1 MAISKPDLRP
11 FLLPVAAIASAEIY
25 AYATQMQSYSLA
37 PPSGILS
44 AGLAAIVDGTLP
56 IATWETL
63 LSTVAGFM
71 LGAVMGVSFGIIL
84 GLQNALDKVSELS
97 VETARAIPPI
107 AVLPIWMIIYGLGFQ
122 MEIAIIAFS
131 TMWPNLV
138 MTRAA
143 VRNVEPRLM
152 EVSKVL
158 GLGAFARVF
167 KIVLP
172 AALPRIFV
180 ALRLCL
186 GFSLII
192 AVTVEIIA
200 NPQGLGSAIM
210 QAREAA
216 NPGLML
222 AALAWIGVLGFLLNA
237 LMQLIER
244 RTFGHLGG
252 TE

>member
-1 MAISKPDLRP
+1 MAEL
-11 FLLPVAAIASAEIY
+11 Y
-25 AYATQMQSYSLA
+25 ARITQAQSYSLA
-37 PPSGILS
+37 PPSGIL
-44 AGLAAIVDGTLP
+44 AAAITAVRDGTVQT
-56 IATWETL
+56 ATWETL
-63 LSTVAGFM
+63 VSTVAGFV
-71 LGAVMGVSFGIIL
+71 LGALLGVSLGIVL
-84 GLQNALDKVSELS
+84 GLQRSLDKVSELS

-131 TMWPNLV
+131 TMWPNMV

-158 GLGAFARVF
+158 GLGPIARIF

-222 AALAWIGVLGFLLNA
+222 AALVWIGALGFLLNA
-237 LMQLIER
+237 LMQWVER
-244 RTFGHLGG
+244 SLFGHIEA